1 MNHIVVAA
9 FLGACVLSSCGTA
22 GLARDGAQ
30 MDSLSSMEES
40 EFGANITRRRNL
52 ERYEE
57 AQALVSSDPL
67 AIRML
72 VTTRD
77 ASPDPRT
84 FAIAEAIHAG
94 MRVKYPLAEF
104 QVAGSGRIASML
116 DAIDQRFDYVFV
128 VSTNFDTRQYE
139 GERTVYGTRSTGV
152 RCRPS
157 HLAGAIDCNERG
169 GEAVPVGTAKTRR
182 SIYTERFIVDYGP
195 SSRANLMYDS
205 SSQQIVGIS
214 DRIGHTMVQM
224 ITGTTD
230 STWCDK
236 DDIALQTLARFSGA
250 HLTSVRPD
258 ELNMTLDPESI
269 GCNG

>member
-1 MNHIVVAA
+1 MNRIFVTA

-22 GLARDGAQ
+22 DLVRDEEQ
-30 MDSLSSMEES
+30 VDSLSGMDES
-40 EFGANITRRRNL
+40 EFGASITRRRNL
-52 ERYEE
+52 EHYQE
-57 AQALVSSDPL
+57 AQALASRDPL
-67 AIRML
+67 ATRIL

-94 MRVKYPLAEF
+94 MQVKYPLAEF
-104 QVAGSGRIASML
+104 QVAGNGRIASML

-128 VSTNFDTRQYE
+128 VITNFDTRQYE

-157 HLAGAIDCNERG
+157 HLAGAIDCDERG

-195 SSRANLMYDS
+195 SSRATLMYDGG
-205 SSQQIVGIS
+205 SQQIVGIS
-214 DRIGHTMVQM
+214 DRTGHTMVQM
-224 ITGTTD
+224 ITGTSD

-236 DDIALQTLARFSGA
+236 DDVALQTLARFSGA
-250 HLTSVRPD
+250 HLTTLRPD
-258 ELNMTLDPESI
+258 ELNMTLDPDSL